1 MSKLISSVNLRL
13 MILGVM
19 VILFIIP
26 LSMVGSLIEERNLS
40 RMDAVSEVGEKWS
53 QSQTLLGPI
62 LVIPY
67 NIRIPKSGASQSKEK
82 WDYVTEYAYFLPEEL
97 TYQVDLVTEQRKR
110 GIYQIPLYTCKMNA
124 KGKFSQLR
132 SSDFPQD
139 TTYIYWDDA
148 RLIVSVSDLKG
159 LGGDLKLNWKGKE
172 KTFSPG
178 TKSSYFP
185 SGMSLPVPLVESD
198 ESLQFAMNVSLK
210 GSESF
215 SIIPIGKKTM
225 VMMDSNWKDPSFN
238 GNLLPVDREVHETG
252 FRSVWETS
260 YFSRSYPQVIHSL
273 DESIV
278 NSIYNSAFGVSLFI
292 PVDHYLKLE
301 RSIKYGLLFI
311 VTSFTLFFLMEVFG
325 GIVLHPIQYVLIGCA
340 MIIFYV
346 LNLSLSEQ
354 IGYLGAYMISSIA
367 ITTLIGYYAMNVLQ
381 NRKKGMI
388 TGIYYMFLYAFLYI
402 ILASEDQALLLGSIT
417 FFVILS
423 MVMHFTRKINWYQFG
438 LNAQSH

>member
-26 LSMVGSLIEERNLS
+26 LSMVGSLIEERNQS

-346 LNLSLSEQ
+346 LNLSLSEH

-367 ITTLIGYYAMNVLQ
+367 VTTLIGYYAMNVLQ
-381 NRKKGMI
+381 NRKKGII

-417 FFVILS
+417 LFVILS

-438 LNAQSH
+438 LNVESR